1 MTLGIQDI
9 VEVRAQIT
17 PRGAGGRE
25 FGRTLLFT
33 TDPTLDAGAGR
44 VRVFASMDEVAR
56 TFAAD
61 SGPYQAAQV
70 YFSQVPYPRNL
81 VIGRWINTRESARL
95 TGGIP
100 RALEQITGSPT
111 VVRGSGIVASLD
123 TFHGRA
129 TVLTGA
135 GMVSDLVNFYGR
147 ATVLTGAGTVADLVN
162 FHGRAT
168 VLTGAG
174 TVADLVNFHGRATVL
189 TGAGTVADLVN
200 FHGRATVLTGTGT
213 VADLV
218 NFHGRSTVLTGT
230 GTVADLVNFHGR
242 STVLTG
248 TGTVADLVNFYGR
261 ATVLTGTGTVASL
274 TTLQGIT
281 SGTVTFLGQTVT
293 GLDFSSDT
301 DLDGV
306 ASTLQAAL
314 RATSAT
320 SLDEVEVAYDSTAS
334 AFVVTLPLDSSTG
347 VVPTASAA
355 FTGDDADELGLD
367 TATIVNGVDAIVSGT
382 VTFLSQSLTGLDF
395 SAVTDYDDVASVL
408 QTALRATSSTDLDNV
423 EVAYDSTA
431 SAFVVTLPLD
441 SSTGVVPT
449 ASAAFTG
456 TESDE
461 LGLDTAT
468 IVNGVDAIVSG
479 TVTFLSQSLTGLD
492 FSAVTDYDD
501 VASVLQTALRAT
513 SSTDLDNVEVDYD
526 GSLFVVT
533 LPLDSSGVVPTAS
546 AAFTGDDADEL
557 GLDTATIINGVDAI
571 KSGTVTFLSQ
581 TLTGLDFSSVTD
593 YDDVAST
600 LQAALRATSSTDLDN
615 VEVAYDSTASAF
627 VVTLPLDS
635 STGVVPTASAAFT
648 GTESDELGLDTATI
662 VNGVDAIVSGTVTF
676 LSQSLTEL
684 DFSAVTDYDDVAS
697 VLQTALRATSSTD
710 LDNVEVDYDGS
721 LFVVTL
727 PLDSSGVVPTAS
739 AAFTGDDADELGL
752 DTATIVNGVDAI
764 VSGTVTFLSQSLT
777 GLDFSA
783 VTDYDDVA
791 SVLQDALRAASV
803 TALAS
808 VEVAYQGG
816 VFVVIIPLDSQGAAT
831 SVSGAFTGDN
841 ADELGLDTA
850 TIVDGVS
857 SIQSG
862 TVTFLSQTL
871 TGLDFSAV
879 TDYDGVASALQTALR
894 ATSATSLDEV
904 EVAYDSDASVFVV
917 TIPLDSN
924 GAATSVSAAFT
935 GSESDELGLDT
946 ATIVDGVSAIQS
958 GSVTLLDETF
968 SGLDFSSVTDYD
980 DVASVLQTALRGATG
995 TTLDDVEV
1003 AYDSDASA
1011 FVVTIP
1017 LAADGSATA
1026 VTAAFTGATADEVGL
1041 DTVTIEDGIDTIT
1054 VGSVTFHG
1062 ASLTGL
1068 DLSSVAGYD
1077 DVAAVVQNA
1086 LRGSSVA
1093 TLDAVEV
1100 EHDGSQFVLTL
1111 PLGLDGS
1118 ATEVTEAFTGDTA
1131 DELGLDTVDI
1141 TAGVDGIGAGSLTW
1155 HGSSISVD
1163 FTGAVSYDDVAST
1176 LQTALR
1182 AVRAAARADLRS
1194 ATVEFD
1200 PVGFFRVRLG
1210 FDSTSGDPYAINGFM
1225 ADDAQEPASA
1235 LGLDSTSGGGI
1246 VRGQA
1251 SEPIEDAMDA
1261 ISGLDDGWY
1270 FVTVDSSIT
1279 ASADLLSLSRWV
1291 QAKAHMLALDVVDEG
1306 VLTPNESTSLAA
1318 QLSAL
1323 EQQRTF
1329 LVWSRTRDGK
1339 ALSLAG
1345 RLSSVNFDGQNALI
1359 TPKFKSLPGTTPDIV
1374 TTAQKEELDRKWVGY
1389 YTRFGPDAIFAEG
1402 WTQAGDWIDVRYWLD
1417 WITKAIQTEVYNL
1430 LRQHPTRV
1438 PQTAEG
1444 LASIEAAIERVCE
1457 AGRRNGGI
1465 APGRVSEAVAND
1477 IRLASNNPAFEG
1489 FLPTGY
1495 LVVIGSIADQLQIDR
1510 DARRS
1515 PTIRVWLKGSG
1526 AMHHVTIGLVFTG

>member
-25 FGRTLLFT
+25 FGRTLLLT
-33 TDPTLDAGAGR
+33 TDPTLDAGEGR
-44 VRVFASMDEVAR
+44 VRVFASMDEVAQ
-56 TFAAD
+56 TFPAD

-100 RALEQITGSPT
+100 RALEQLTGSPT
-111 VVRGSGIVASLD
+111 VVRGSGTVASLD
-123 TFHGRA
+123 T
-129 TVLTGA
+129 
-135 GMVSDLVNFYGR
+135 FYGR
-147 ATVLTGAGTVADLVN
+147 ATVLTGTGMVADLVN

-168 VLTGAG
+168 VLTG
-174 TVADLVNFHGRATVL
+174 
-189 TGAGTVADLVN
+189 TGMVADLVN

-218 NFHGRSTVLTGT
+218 NFHGRATVLTGT
-230 GTVADLVNFHGR
+230 GTVASLDTFH
-242 STVLTG
+242 
-248 TGTVADLVNFYGR
+248 GR
-261 ATVLTGTGTVASL
+261 ATVVTGTGTVASL

-281 SGTVTFLGQTVT
+281 SGSVTFLSQTVT

-306 ASTLQAAL
+306 ASTLQ
-314 RATSAT
+314 
-320 SLDEVEVAYDSTAS
+320 
-334 AFVVTLPLDSSTG
+334 
-347 VVPTASAA
+347 
-355 FTGDDADELGLD
+355 
-367 TATIVNGVDAIVSGT
+367 
-382 VTFLSQSLTGLDF
+382 
-395 SAVTDYDDVASVL
+395 
-408 QTALRATSSTDLDNV
+408 TALRATSSTDLDNV
-423 EVAYDSTA
+423 EVDYDSAA

-441 SSTGVVPT
+441 SSGVVPT

-468 IVNGVDAIVSG
+468 IVNGVDAIQSG
-479 TVTFLSQSLTGLD
+479 TVTFLSETVTGLD
-492 FSAVTDYDD
+492 FSADNDLDD
-501 VASVLQTALRAT
+501 VASTLQTALRAT

-526 GSLFVVT
+526 
-533 LPLDSSGVVPTAS
+533 S
-546 AAFTGDDADEL
+546 A
-557 GLDTATIINGVDAI
+557 
-571 KSGTVTFLSQ
+571 
-581 TLTGLDFSSVTD
+581 
-593 YDDVAST
+593 
-600 LQAALRATSSTDLDN
+600 
-615 VEVAYDSTASAF
+615 ASAF

-635 STGVVPTASAAFT
+635 SGVVPTASAAFT

-662 VNGVDAIVSGTVTF
+662 VNGVDAIQSGTVTF
-676 LSQSLTEL
+676 LSETVTGL
-684 DFSAVTDYDDVAS
+684 DFSGVTDYDDVAS
-697 VLQTALRATSSTD
+697 VLQTALRATSATS
-710 LDNVEVDYDGS
+710 LDEVEVAYDGS
-721 LFVVTL
+721 VFVVTL

-739 AAFTGDDADELGL
+739 AAFTGTESDELGL

-764 VSGTVTFLSQSLT
+764 QSGTVTFLSETVT
-777 GLDFSA
+777 GLDFSG

-791 SVLQDALRAASV
+791 SV
-803 TALAS
+803 
-808 VEVAYQGG
+808 
-816 VFVVIIPLDSQGAAT
+816 
-831 SVSGAFTGDN
+831 
-841 ADELGLDTA
+841 
-850 TIVDGVS
+850 
-857 SIQSG
+857 
-862 TVTFLSQTL
+862 
-871 TGLDFSAV
+871 
-879 TDYDGVASALQTALR
+879 LQTALR

-904 EVAYDSDASVFVV
+904 EVAYDGSVFVV
-917 TIPLDSN
+917 TLPLDSS
-924 GAATSVSAAFT
+924 GAATSVSATFT
-935 GSESDELGLDT
+935 GNDADELGLDT

-958 GSVTLLDETF
+958 GTVTFLSETVT
-968 SGLDFSSVTDYD
+968 GLDFSAVTDLD
-980 DVASVLQTALRGATG
+980 DVASVLQNALRGATG
-995 TTLDDVEV
+995 TTLDAVEV

-1054 VGSVTFHG
+1054 AGSVTFHG

-1068 DLSSVAGYD
+1068 DFSSVAGYD

-1100 EHDGSQFVLTL
+1100 EHDGSQFVFTL

-1118 ATEVTEAFTGDTA
+1118 ATEVTETFTGDTA

-1163 FTGAVSYDDVAST
+1163 FTGADSYDDVAST

-1182 AVRAAARADLRS
+1182 AVRAATRADLRS

-1210 FDSTSGDPYAINGFM
+1210 FDSTSGDPYPITGFM
-1225 ADDAQEPASA
+1225 VDVAQEPASA

-1246 VRGQA
+1246 VQGQA

-1279 ASADLLSLSRWV
+1279 TGADLLSLSRWV
-1291 QAKAHMLALDVVDEG
+1291 QTKAHMLALDVVDEG
-1306 VLTPNESTSLAA
+1306 VLTLNESTSLAA

-1329 LVWSRTRDGK
+1329 LVWSRTRDSK

-1345 RLSSVNFDGQNALI
+1345 RLSSVNFDGQNTLI
-1359 TPKFKSLPGTTPDIV
+1359 TPKFKSLPGTSPDIV
-1374 TTAQKEELDRKWVGY
+1374 TTAHKGELDRKWVGY

-1402 WTQAGDWIDVRYWLD
+1402 WTQSGDWIDVRYWLD
-1417 WITKAIQTEVYNL
+1417 WITKAMQSEVYNL

-1477 IRLASNNPAFEG
+1477 IRLASNNPAFDG

-1495 LVVIGSIADQLQIDR
+1495 LVVIGSIADQLQIHR

-1526 AMHHVTIGLVFTG
+1526 AMHHITIGLVFTG

>member
-1 MTLGIQDI
+1 MLGA
-9 VEVRAQIT
+9 ESS
-17 PRGAGGRE
+17 
-25 FGRTLLFT
+25 GRTLLLT
-33 TDPTLDAGAGR
+33 TDPTMDVGAGR
-44 VRVFASMDEVAR
+44 VGVFASMDEVAR
-56 TFAAD
+56 TFTPD
-61 SGPYQAAQV
+61 SGPYHAAQV

-95 TGGIP
+95 TGGSP

-111 VVRGSGIVASLD
+111 VVRGRGTVASLD

-135 GMVSDLVNFYGR
+135 GMVADLVNFYGR
-147 ATVLTGAGTVADLVN
+147 ATVLTGTGMVADLVN

-174 TVADLVNFHGRATVL
+174 TVADLVNFHGRATVVTG
-189 TGAGTVADLVN
+189 TGAVADLVN
-200 FHGRATVLTGTGT
+200 FH
-213 VADLV
+213 
-218 NFHGRSTVLTGT
+218 
-230 GTVADLVNFHGR
+230 
-242 STVLTG
+242 
-248 TGTVADLVNFYGR
+248 GR

-306 ASTLQAAL
+306 ASTLQTAL
-314 RATSAT
+314 RATSST
-320 SLDEVEVAYDSTAS
+320 DLDNVEVVYDSDAS
-334 AFVVTLPLDSSTG
+334 AFVVTLPLDSSGAATS
-347 VVPTASAA
+347 VSAA

-382 VTFLSQSLTGLDF
+382 VTFLSQTVTSLDF
-395 SAVTDYDDVASVL
+395 SSVTDYDGVASVL
-408 QTALRATSSTDLDNV
+408 QTALRGTSATSLDEV
-423 EVAYDSTA
+423 EVAYDESV
-431 SAFVVTLPLD
+431 FVVTIPLD
-441 SSTGVVPT
+441 S
-449 ASAAFTG
+449 
-456 TESDE
+456 
-461 LGLDTAT
+461 
-468 IVNGVDAIVSG
+468 NGA
-479 TVTFLSQSLTGLD
+479 
-492 FSAVTDYDD
+492 
-501 VASVLQTALRAT
+501 AT
-513 SSTDLDNVEVDYD
+513 SV
-526 GSLFVVT
+526 
-533 LPLDSSGVVPTAS
+533 
-546 AAFTGDDADEL
+546 
-557 GLDTATIINGVDAI
+557 
-571 KSGTVTFLSQ
+571 
-581 TLTGLDFSSVTD
+581 
-593 YDDVAST
+593 
-600 LQAALRATSSTDLDN
+600 
-615 VEVAYDSTASAF
+615 
-627 VVTLPLDS
+627 
-635 STGVVPTASAAFT
+635 
-648 GTESDELGLDTATI
+648 
-662 VNGVDAIVSGTVTF
+662 
-676 LSQSLTEL
+676 
-684 DFSAVTDYDDVAS
+684 
-697 VLQTALRATSSTD
+697 
-710 LDNVEVDYDGS
+710 
-721 LFVVTL
+721 
-727 PLDSSGVVPTAS
+727 S

-764 VSGTVTFLSQSLT
+764 VSGSVTFLSQTVT
-777 GLDFSA
+777 GLDFSSVTDLDGVA
-783 VTDYDDVA
+783 STLQTALRATSATSLDEVEVVYDSDASGFVVTIPLDSNGAATSVSAAFTGSESDELGLDTATIVDGVSAIQSGSVTFLSQTVTGLDFSSVTDYDDVA

-831 SVSGAFTGDN
+831 SVSGALTGTES
-841 ADELGLDTA
+841 DELGLDTA

-857 SIQSG
+857 AIQSG

-879 TDYDGVASALQTALR
+879 TDYD
-894 ATSATSLDEV
+894 
-904 EVAYDSDASVFVV
+904 
-917 TIPLDSN
+917 
-924 GAATSVSAAFT
+924 
-935 GSESDELGLDT
+935 
-946 ATIVDGVSAIQS
+946 
-958 GSVTLLDETF
+958 
-968 SGLDFSSVTDYD
+968 

-995 TTLDDVEV
+995 TTLDAVEV

-1054 VGSVTFHG
+1054 AGSVTFHG

-1118 ATEVTEAFTGDTA
+1118 ATEVSGPFTGEHA
-1131 DELGLDTVDI
+1131 DELGLGTVEI

-1155 HGSSISVD
+1155 QGYSISVD
-1163 FTGAVSYDDVAST
+1163 FTGADSYDDVAST

-1182 AVRAAARADLRS
+1182 AVTASGRADLRS
-1194 ATVEFD
+1194 ASVEYD
-1200 PVGFFRVRLG
+1200 PADFFRASLG
-1210 FDSTSGDPYAINGFM
+1210 FRTNGDPYPINGFKV
-1225 ADDAQEPASA
+1225 DVAQGAASA
-1235 LGLDSTSGGGI
+1235 LGLDNASGGSIDPGH
-1246 VRGQA
+1246 A
-1251 SEPIEDAMDA
+1251 SETIGEAMDV

-1279 ASADLLSLSRWV
+1279 TGADLLSLSRWV
-1291 QAKAHMLALDVVDEG
+1291 QAKTHMLALDVVDEG

-1329 LVWSRTRDGK
+1329 LVWSRTRDSK

-1345 RLSSVNFDGQNALI
+1345 RLSSVNFDGEDTLI
-1359 TPKFKSLPGTTPDIV
+1359 TPKFKSLPRTVSDIV
-1374 TTAQKEELDRKWVGY
+1374 TTAQKKELDRKWVGY

-1402 WTQAGDWIDVRYWLD
+1402 WTQSGDWIDVRYWLD
-1417 WITKAIQTEVYNL
+1417 WITKAMQSEVYTL

-1444 LASIEAAIERVCE
+1444 LAGIEAAIERVCE

-1465 APGRVSEAVAND
+1465 APGRVSETVANN
-1477 IRLASNNPAFEG
+1477 IRLATNNPAFNG

-1495 LVVIGSIADQLQIDR
+1495 LVAIGSIADQLQIHR
-1510 DARRS
+1510 DARVS

>member
-25 FGRTLLFT
+25 FGRTLLLT

-95 TGGIP
+95 TGGSP

-111 VVRGSGIVASLD
+111 VVRGSGTVASLD

-129 TVLTGA
+129 TVLTG
-135 GMVSDLVNFYGR
+135 
-147 ATVLTGAGTVADLVN
+147 T
-162 FHGRAT
+162 
-168 VLTGAG
+168 
-174 TVADLVNFHGRATVL
+174 
-189 TGAGTVADLVN
+189 GTVADLVN

-218 NFHGRSTVLTGT
+218 NFHGRATVLTGT

-242 STVLTG
+242 ATVVTG
-248 TGTVADLVNFYGR
+248 TGTVADLVNFHGR

-306 ASTLQAAL
+306 ASTLQ
-314 RATSAT
+314 
-320 SLDEVEVAYDSTAS
+320 
-334 AFVVTLPLDSSTG
+334 
-347 VVPTASAA
+347 
-355 FTGDDADELGLD
+355 
-367 TATIVNGVDAIVSGT
+367 
-382 VTFLSQSLTGLDF
+382 
-395 SAVTDYDDVASVL
+395 
-408 QTALRATSSTDLDNV
+408 
-423 EVAYDSTA
+423 
-431 SAFVVTLPLD
+431 
-441 SSTGVVPT
+441 
-449 ASAAFTG
+449 
-456 TESDE
+456 
-461 LGLDTAT
+461 
-468 IVNGVDAIVSG
+468 
-479 TVTFLSQSLTGLD
+479 
-492 FSAVTDYDD
+492 
-501 VASVLQTALRAT
+501 TALRAT

-526 GSLFVVT
+526 
-533 LPLDSSGVVPTAS
+533 
-546 AAFTGDDADEL
+546 
-557 GLDTATIINGVDAI
+557 
-571 KSGTVTFLSQ
+571 
-581 TLTGLDFSSVTD
+581 
-593 YDDVAST
+593 
-600 LQAALRATSSTDLDN
+600 
-615 VEVAYDSTASAF
+615 STASA
-627 VVTLPLDS
+627 
-635 STGVVPTASAAFT
+635 
-648 GTESDELGLDTATI
+648 
-662 VNGVDAIVSGTVTF
+662 
-676 LSQSLTEL
+676 
-684 DFSAVTDYDDVAS
+684 
-697 VLQTALRATSSTD
+697 
-710 LDNVEVDYDGS
+710 
-721 LFVVTL
+721 FVVTL

-764 VSGTVTFLSQSLT
+764 VSGTVTFLSQTVTSLDFSSVTDYDGVASVLQTALRATSATSLDEVEVVYDGSAFVVTLPLDSDGAATSVSAAFTGDDADDLGLDTATIINGVDAIVSGTVTFLSQTLT
-777 GLDFSA
+777 GLDFSDVTDLDDVA
-783 VTDYDDVA
+783 STLQTALRATSSTDLDNVEVDYDSTASAFVVTLPLDSSGVVPTASAAFTGDDADELGLDTATIVNGVDAIVSGTVTFLSQTVTSLDFSSVTDYDGVA

-816 VFVVIIPLDSQGAAT
+816 VFVVIIPLDSQG
-831 SVSGAFTGDN
+831 
-841 ADELGLDTA
+841 E
-850 TIVDGVS
+850 
-857 SIQSG
+857 
-862 TVTFLSQTL
+862 
-871 TGLDFSAV
+871 
-879 TDYDGVASALQTALR
+879 
-894 ATSATSLDEV
+894 
-904 EVAYDSDASVFVV
+904 
-917 TIPLDSN
+917 
-924 GAATSVSAAFT
+924 ATSVSAAFT
-935 GSESDELGLDT
+935 GTESDELGLDT

-968 SGLDFSSVTDYD
+968 SSLDFSAVMDYD

-995 TTLDDVEV
+995 TTLDAVEV
-1003 AYDSDASA
+1003 AYDSAASA

-1054 VGSVTFHG
+1054 AGSVTFHG

-1068 DLSSVAGYD
+1068 DFSSVAGYD

-1100 EHDGSQFVLTL
+1100 EHDGSQFVFTL

-1118 ATEVTEAFTGDTA
+1118 ATEVSGPFTGEHA

-1155 HGSSISVD
+1155 HGSSIPVD
-1163 FTGAVSYDDVAST
+1163 FTGADSYDDVAST

-1225 ADDAQEPASA
+1225 ADDAQETASA

-1246 VRGQA
+1246 VQGQA

-1279 ASADLLSLSRWV
+1279 TGADLLSLSRWV
-1291 QAKAHMLALDVVDEG
+1291 QTKAHMLALDVVDEG

-1329 LVWSRTRDGK
+1329 LVWSRIRDSK

-1345 RLSSVNFDGQNALI
+1345 RLSSVNFEGQNTLI
-1359 TPKFKSLPGTTPDIV
+1359 TPKFKSLPGTSPDIV
-1374 TTAQKEELDRKWVGY
+1374 TTAHKEELDRKWVGY
-1389 YTRFGPDAIFAEG
+1389 YTRFGPEAIFAEG
-1402 WTQAGDWIDVRYWLD
+1402 WTQSGDWIDVRYWLD
-1417 WITKAIQTEVYNL
+1417 WITKAMQSEVYTL

-1438 PQTAEG
+1438 PQTSEG

-1477 IRLASNNPAFEG
+1477 IRLATNNPTFEG
-1489 FLPTGY
+1489 FLATGY
-1495 LVVIGSIADQLQIDR
+1495 LVAIGSIADQLQIDR

-1526 AMHHVTIGLVFTG
+1526 AMHHITIGLVFTG

>member
-25 FGRTLLFT
+25 FGRTLLLT

-44 VRVFASMDEVAR
+44 VGVFASMDEVAR
-56 TFAAD
+56 VFTAD
-61 SGPYQAAQV
+61 SVPYQAAQV

-95 TGGIP
+95 TGGSP

-111 VVRGSGIVASLD
+111 VVRGSGTVASLD

-129 TVLTGA
+129 TVLTG
-135 GMVSDLVNFYGR
+135 
-147 ATVLTGAGTVADLVN
+147 TGAVADLVN

-168 VLTGAG
+168 S
-174 TVADLVNFHGRATVL
+174 
-189 TGAGTVADLVN
+189 
-200 FHGRATVLTGTGT
+200 LTGTGT

-218 NFHGRSTVLTGT
+218 NFHGRATVVTGTGTVADLVNFHGRATSLTGT

-242 STVLTG
+242 
-248 TGTVADLVNFYGR
+248 
-261 ATVLTGTGTVASL
+261 ATSLTGTGTVASL

-306 ASTLQAAL
+306 ASTLQTAL
-314 RATSAT
+314 RATSST
-320 SLDEVEVAYDSTAS
+320 DLDNVEVDYDSAAS
-334 AFVVTLPLDSSTG
+334 AFVVTLPLDSTTG
-347 VVPTASAA
+347 VVPTASAT

-367 TATIVNGVDAIVSGT
+367 TATIVNGVDAIVSGS

-395 SAVTDYDDVASVL
+395 SAVTDYDGVASVL
-408 QTALRATSSTDLDNV
+408 QTALRATSSTDLDNA
-423 EVAYDSTA
+423 EVT
-431 SAFVVTLPLD
+431 
-441 SSTGVVPT
+441 
-449 ASAAFTG
+449 
-456 TESDE
+456 
-461 LGLDTAT
+461 
-468 IVNGVDAIVSG
+468 
-479 TVTFLSQSLTGLD
+479 
-492 FSAVTDYDD
+492 
-501 VASVLQTALRAT
+501 
-513 SSTDLDNVEVDYD
+513 
-526 GSLFVVT
+526 
-533 LPLDSSGVVPTAS
+533 
-546 AAFTGDDADEL
+546 
-557 GLDTATIINGVDAI
+557 
-571 KSGTVTFLSQ
+571 
-581 TLTGLDFSSVTD
+581 
-593 YDDVAST
+593 
-600 LQAALRATSSTDLDN
+600 
-615 VEVAYDSTASAF
+615 
-627 VVTLPLDS
+627 
-635 STGVVPTASAAFT
+635 
-648 GTESDELGLDTATI
+648 
-662 VNGVDAIVSGTVTF
+662 
-676 LSQSLTEL
+676 
-684 DFSAVTDYDDVAS
+684 
-697 VLQTALRATSSTD
+697 
-710 LDNVEVDYDGS
+710 
-721 LFVVTL
+721 
-727 PLDSSGVVPTAS
+727 
-739 AAFTGDDADELGL
+739 
-752 DTATIVNGVDAI
+752 
-764 VSGTVTFLSQSLT
+764 
-777 GLDFSA
+777 
-783 VTDYDDVA
+783 
-791 SVLQDALRAASV
+791 
-803 TALAS
+803 
-808 VEVAYQGG
+808 
-816 VFVVIIPLDSQGAAT
+816 
-831 SVSGAFTGDN
+831 
-841 ADELGLDTA
+841 
-850 TIVDGVS
+850 
-857 SIQSG
+857 
-862 TVTFLSQTL
+862 
-871 TGLDFSAV
+871 
-879 TDYDGVASALQTALR
+879 
-894 ATSATSLDEV
+894 
-904 EVAYDSDASVFVV
+904 YDSDASVFVV

-958 GSVTLLDETF
+958 GSVTFLSQSLTGLDFSDVTDYDGVASVLQTALRATSSTDLDNVEVDYDSDASAFVVTLPLDSSTGVVPTASAAFTGDDADELGLDTATIVNGVDAIQSGSVTLLDETF
-968 SGLDFSSVTDYD
+968 SSLDFSAVTDYDDVASVLQTALRGATSTTLDAVEVAYQGGVFVVIIPLDSQGAATSVSGAFTGDTADELGLDTATIVDGVDTIKSGTVTFLSQTLTGLDFSSVTDYD
-980 DVASVLQTALRGATG
+980 DVASVLQTALRGTSATS
-995 TTLDDVEV
+995 LDAVEV

-1017 LAADGSATA
+1017 LAADGSATV

-1041 DTVTIEDGIDTIT
+1041 DTVTIEGGIDTIT
-1054 VGSVTFHG
+1054 AGSVTFHG

-1118 ATEVTEAFTGDTA
+1118 ATEVSGPFTGEHA

-1163 FTGAVSYDDVAST
+1163 FTGADSYDDVAST

-1210 FDSTSGDPYAINGFM
+1210 FDSTIGDPYAINGFM
-1225 ADDAQEPASA
+1225 ADDTQQPASA
-1235 LGLDSTSGGGI
+1235 LGLDSISGGDI
-1246 VRGQA
+1246 VQGQA

-1279 ASADLLSLSRWV
+1279 TGADLLSLSRWV

-1329 LVWSRTRDGK
+1329 LVWSRTRDSK

-1359 TPKFKSLPGTTPDIV
+1359 TPKFKSLPGTTSDIV

-1457 AGRRNGGI
+1457 AGRRNGGV

-1477 IRLASNNPAFEG
+1477 IRLAINNPDFDG
-1489 FLPTGY
+1489 FLTRGY
-1495 LVVIGSIADQLQIDR
+1495 LVVVGSIADQLEQDR
-1510 DARRS
+1510 NARKA
-1515 PTIRVWLKGSG
+1515 PPARVWITGSG
-1526 AMHHVTIGLVFTG
+1526 AMHSATIILTFAG

>member
-17 PRGAGGRE
+17 ARGAGGRE
-25 FGRTLLFT
+25 FGRTLLLT
-33 TDPTLDAGAGR
+33 TDPTMDVGAGR
-44 VRVFASMDEVAR
+44 VGVFASMDEVAR
-56 TFAAD
+56 TFTPG

-95 TGGIP
+95 IGGSP
-100 RALEQITGSPT
+100 ASLETFHGRPT
-111 VVRGSGIVASLD
+111 VVRGSGTVASLD
-123 TFHGRA
+123 AFHGRA
-129 TVLTGA
+129 TVLTGT
-135 GMVSDLVNFYGR
+135 GMVADLVNFLGR
-147 ATVLTGAGTVADLVN
+147 ATVLTGTGTVADLVN
-162 FHGRAT
+162 F
-168 VLTGAG
+168 L
-174 TVADLVNFHGRATVL
+174 
-189 TGAGTVADLVN
+189 
-200 FHGRATVLTGTGT
+200 GRATVLTGTGT

-218 NFHGRSTVLTGT
+218 NFHGRATVVTGT

-242 STVLTG
+242 ATVVTG
-248 TGTVADLVNFYGR
+248 TGTVADLVNFHGR
-261 ATVLTGTGTVASL
+261 ATVVTGTGTVASL

-293 GLDFSSDT
+293 GLDFSAVT

-306 ASTLQAAL
+306 ASTLQTALRATSSTDLDNVEVDYDSTASAFVVTLPLDSSGVVPTASAAFTGDDADELGLDTATIVNGVDAIVSGTVTFLGQTVTGLDFSSVTDYDGVASVLQTAL

-320 SLDEVEVAYDSTAS
+320 DLDNVEVDYDSTAS

-382 VTFLSQSLTGLDF
+382 VTFLSQTVTGLDF
-395 SAVTDYDDVASVL
+395 SAVTDLDDVASVL
-408 QTALRATSSTDLDNV
+408 QTALRATSATSLDEV
-423 EVAYDSTA
+423 EVVYDG

-441 SSTGVVPT
+441 SSG
-449 ASAAFTG
+449 A
-456 TESDE
+456 
-461 LGLDTAT
+461 
-468 IVNGVDAIVSG
+468 
-479 TVTFLSQSLTGLD
+479 
-492 FSAVTDYDD
+492 
-501 VASVLQTALRAT
+501 AT
-513 SSTDLDNVEVDYD
+513 SV
-526 GSLFVVT
+526 
-533 LPLDSSGVVPTAS
+533 
-546 AAFTGDDADEL
+546 
-557 GLDTATIINGVDAI
+557 
-571 KSGTVTFLSQ
+571 
-581 TLTGLDFSSVTD
+581 
-593 YDDVAST
+593 
-600 LQAALRATSSTDLDN
+600 
-615 VEVAYDSTASAF
+615 
-627 VVTLPLDS
+627 
-635 STGVVPTASAAFT
+635 
-648 GTESDELGLDTATI
+648 
-662 VNGVDAIVSGTVTF
+662 
-676 LSQSLTEL
+676 
-684 DFSAVTDYDDVAS
+684 
-697 VLQTALRATSSTD
+697 
-710 LDNVEVDYDGS
+710 
-721 LFVVTL
+721 
-727 PLDSSGVVPTAS
+727 S

-764 VSGTVTFLSQSLT
+764 VSGTVTFLSQ
-777 GLDFSA
+777 
-783 VTDYDDVA
+783 
-791 SVLQDALRAASV
+791 
-803 TALAS
+803 
-808 VEVAYQGG
+808 
-816 VFVVIIPLDSQGAAT
+816 
-831 SVSGAFTGDN
+831 
-841 ADELGLDTA
+841 
-850 TIVDGVS
+850 
-857 SIQSG
+857 
-862 TVTFLSQTL
+862 TL

-879 TDYDGVASALQTALR
+879 TDYDEVASVLQTALR
-894 ATSATSLDEV
+894 AISSTDLDNV
-904 EVAYDSDASVFVV
+904 EVVYDSAASVFVV
-917 TIPLDSN
+917 TIPLASN

-958 GSVTLLDETF
+958 GSVTLLGETF
-968 SGLDFSSVTDYD
+968 SGLDFSAVTDYDDVASVLQDALRAASVAALASVEVAYQGGVFVVIIPLDSQGAATSVSAAFTGDDADELGLDTATIVNGVDAIKSGTITFLSQTLSGLDFSGVTDYD

-995 TTLDDVEV
+995 TTLDAVEV
-1003 AYDSDASA
+1003 AYDSDASV

-1017 LAADGSATA
+1017 LDSNGAATS

-1054 VGSVTFHG
+1054 AGSVTFHG

-1068 DLSSVAGYD
+1068 DFSSVAGYD
-1077 DVAAVVQNA
+1077 DVAAVLQNA

-1118 ATEVTEAFTGDTA
+1118 ATEVSGPFTGEHA
-1131 DELGLDTVDI
+1131 DELGLGTVEI
-1141 TAGVDGIGAGSLTW
+1141 TTGVDGIGAGSLTW
-1155 HGSSISVD
+1155 HGSSIPVD
-1163 FTGAVSYDDVAST
+1163 FTGADSYDDVAST

-1246 VRGQA
+1246 VQGQA

-1270 FVTVDSSIT
+1270 FVTVDSGIRLG
-1279 ASADLLSLSRWV
+1279 ADLLALSRWV
-1291 QAKAHMLALDVVDEG
+1291 QAKVHMLALDVVDEG

-1318 QLSAL
+1318 QLSSLA
-1323 EQQRTF
+1323 QQRTF
-1329 LVWSRTRDGK
+1329 LVWSRTRDSK

-1345 RLSSVNFDGQNALI
+1345 RLSSVNFDGQNTLI
-1359 TPKFKSLPGTTPDIV
+1359 TPKFKSLPATTPDIV
-1374 TTAQKEELDRKWVGY
+1374 TTAHKEELDRKWVGY

-1417 WITKAIQTEVYNL
+1417 WIISAIQDEVYNL

-1457 AGRRNGGI
+1457 AGRRNGGL
-1465 APGRVSEAVAND
+1465 APGRVSEAVAHN
-1477 IRLASNNPAFEG
+1477 IRLAINNPDFDG
-1489 FLPTGY
+1489 FLTRGY
-1495 LVVIGSIADQLQIDR
+1495 LVVVGSIADQLEQDR
-1510 DARRS
+1510 NARKA
-1515 PTIRVWLKGSG
+1515 PPARVWITGSG
-1526 AMHHVTIGLVFTG
+1526 AMHSATIILTFAG

>member
-25 FGRTLLFT
+25 FGRTLLLT

-56 TFAAD
+56 TFTPG
-61 SGPYQAAQV
+61 SGSYQAAQV

-95 TGGIP
+95 TGGSP

-111 VVRGSGIVASLD
+111 VLIGSGTVASLD

-129 TVLTGA
+129 TVLTGT
-135 GMVSDLVNFYGR
+135 GMVADLVNFYGR
-147 ATVLTGAGTVADLVN
+147 ATVLTGAGMVADLVN

-168 VLTGAG
+168 V
-174 TVADLVNFHGRATVL
+174 V
-189 TGAGTVADLVN
+189 
-200 FHGRATVLTGTGT
+200 TGTGT

-218 NFHGRSTVLTGT
+218 NFH
-230 GTVADLVNFHGR
+230 
-242 STVLTG
+242 
-248 TGTVADLVNFYGR
+248 GR

-306 ASTLQAAL
+306 ASTLQ
-314 RATSAT
+314 
-320 SLDEVEVAYDSTAS
+320 
-334 AFVVTLPLDSSTG
+334 
-347 VVPTASAA
+347 
-355 FTGDDADELGLD
+355 
-367 TATIVNGVDAIVSGT
+367 
-382 VTFLSQSLTGLDF
+382 
-395 SAVTDYDDVASVL
+395 
-408 QTALRATSSTDLDNV
+408 
-423 EVAYDSTA
+423 
-431 SAFVVTLPLD
+431 
-441 SSTGVVPT
+441 
-449 ASAAFTG
+449 
-456 TESDE
+456 
-461 LGLDTAT
+461 
-468 IVNGVDAIVSG
+468 
-479 TVTFLSQSLTGLD
+479 
-492 FSAVTDYDD
+492 
-501 VASVLQTALRAT
+501 TALRAT

-526 GSLFVVT
+526 SAASAFVVT

-546 AAFTGDDADEL
+546 AAFTGDDADEM
-557 GLDTATIINGVDAI
+557 
-571 KSGTVTFLSQ
+571 
-581 TLTGLDFSSVTD
+581 
-593 YDDVAST
+593 
-600 LQAALRATSSTDLDN
+600 
-615 VEVAYDSTASAF
+615 
-627 VVTLPLDS
+627 
-635 STGVVPTASAAFT
+635 
-648 GTESDELGLDTATI
+648 GLDTATI
-662 VNGVDAIVSGTVTF
+662 VNGVDAIV
-676 LSQSLTEL
+676 
-684 DFSAVTDYDDVAS
+684 
-697 VLQTALRATSSTD
+697 
-710 LDNVEVDYDGS
+710 
-721 LFVVTL
+721 
-727 PLDSSGVVPTAS
+727 
-739 AAFTGDDADELGL
+739 
-752 DTATIVNGVDAI
+752 
-764 VSGTVTFLSQSLT
+764 
-777 GLDFSA
+777 
-783 VTDYDDVA
+783 
-791 SVLQDALRAASV
+791 
-803 TALAS
+803 
-808 VEVAYQGG
+808 
-816 VFVVIIPLDSQGAAT
+816 
-831 SVSGAFTGDN
+831 
-841 ADELGLDTA
+841 
-850 TIVDGVS
+850 
-857 SIQSG
+857 SG

-879 TDYDGVASALQTALR
+879 TDYDGVAAVLQTALR
-894 ATSATSLDEV
+894 GTDSESLDEV

-958 GSVTLLDETF
+958 GTVTFLSQTLT
-968 SGLDFSSVTDYD
+968 GLDFSAVTDYD

-995 TTLDDVEV
+995 TTLDAVEV

-1054 VGSVTFHG
+1054 AGSVTFHG

-1068 DLSSVAGYD
+1068 DFSSVAGYD

-1118 ATEVTEAFTGDTA
+1118 ATEVSGPFIGEHA

-1163 FTGAVSYDDVAST
+1163 FTGADSYDDVAST

-1246 VRGQA
+1246 VEGQA

-1279 ASADLLSLSRWV
+1279 TGADLLSLARWV
-1291 QAKAHMLALDVVDEG
+1291 QTKAHMLALDVVDEG

-1329 LVWSRTRDGK
+1329 LVWSRTRDNK

-1359 TPKFKSLPGTTPDIV
+1359 TPKFKSLPGTTRDIV

-1417 WITKAIQTEVYNL
+1417 WITKATQTEVYNL

-1465 APGRVSEAVAND
+1465 APGRVSEAVANN
-1477 IRLASNNPAFEG
+1477 IRLATNNPAFDG
-1489 FLPTGY
+1489 FLATGY
-1495 LVVIGSIADQLQIDR
+1495 LVSVGTIADQLQADR

-1515 PTIRVWLKGSG
+1515 PTVRVWLKGSG

>member
-25 FGRTLLFT
+25 FGRTLLLT

-44 VRVFASMDEVAR
+44 VGVFASMDEVAR
-56 TFAAD
+56 TFTPG
-61 SGPYQAAQV
+61 SGSYQAAQV

-95 TGGIP
+95 TGGSP
-100 RALEQITGSPT
+100 RALEQITGSST
-111 VVRGSGIVASLD
+111 VVRGSGTVASLD
-123 TFHGRA
+123 T
-129 TVLTGA
+129 
-135 GMVSDLVNFYGR
+135 
-147 ATVLTGAGTVADLVN
+147 
-162 FHGRAT
+162 
-168 VLTGAG
+168 
-174 TVADLVNFHGRATVL
+174 
-189 TGAGTVADLVN
+189 

-218 NFHGRSTVLTGT
+218 NFHGR
-230 GTVADLVNFHGR
+230 
-242 STVLTG
+242 
-248 TGTVADLVNFYGR
+248 
-261 ATVLTGTGTVASL
+261 ATVVTGTGTVASL

-281 SGTVTFLGQTVT
+281 SGTVTFLSQTVT

-306 ASTLQAAL
+306 AST
-314 RATSAT
+314 
-320 SLDEVEVAYDSTAS
+320 
-334 AFVVTLPLDSSTG
+334 
-347 VVPTASAA
+347 
-355 FTGDDADELGLD
+355 
-367 TATIVNGVDAIVSGT
+367 
-382 VTFLSQSLTGLDF
+382 
-395 SAVTDYDDVASVL
+395 L

-449 ASAAFTG
+449 ASSAFTG
-456 TESDE
+456 DDSDE

-479 TVTFLSQSLTGLD
+479 TVTFLSQTLTGLD
-492 FSAVTDYDD
+492 FSDVTDYDG
-501 VASVLQTALRAT
+501 VASVLQTGLRGTSAT
-513 SSTDLDNVEVDYD
+513 SLDEVEIAYD
-526 GSLFVVT
+526 GSVFVVT
-533 LPLDSSGVVPTAS
+533 LPLDSSGA
-546 AAFTGDDADEL
+546 
-557 GLDTATIINGVDAI
+557 
-571 KSGTVTFLSQ
+571 
-581 TLTGLDFSSVTD
+581 
-593 YDDVAST
+593 
-600 LQAALRATSSTDLDN
+600 ATS
-615 VEVAYDSTASAF
+615 V
-627 VVTLPLDS
+627 
-635 STGVVPTASAAFT
+635 
-648 GTESDELGLDTATI
+648 
-662 VNGVDAIVSGTVTF
+662 
-676 LSQSLTEL
+676 
-684 DFSAVTDYDDVAS
+684 
-697 VLQTALRATSSTD
+697 
-710 LDNVEVDYDGS
+710 
-721 LFVVTL
+721 
-727 PLDSSGVVPTAS
+727 S

-764 VSGTVTFLSQSLT
+764 T
-777 GLDFSA
+777 
-783 VTDYDDVA
+783 
-791 SVLQDALRAASV
+791 
-803 TALAS
+803 
-808 VEVAYQGG
+808 
-816 VFVVIIPLDSQGAAT
+816 
-831 SVSGAFTGDN
+831 N
-841 ADELGLDTA
+841 
-850 TIVDGVS
+850 
-857 SIQSG
+857 G
-862 TVTFLSQTL
+862 TVTFLSQT
-871 TGLDFSAV
+871 V
-879 TDYDGVASALQTALR
+879 T
-894 ATSATSLDEV
+894 
-904 EVAYDSDASVFVV
+904 
-917 TIPLDSN
+917 
-924 GAATSVSAAFT
+924 
-935 GSESDELGLDT
+935 
-946 ATIVDGVSAIQS
+946 
-958 GSVTLLDETF
+958 
-968 SGLDFSSVTDYD
+968 GLDFSSVEDHD
-980 DVASVLQTALRGATG
+980 GVASVLQAALRATNASG
-995 TTLDDVEV
+995 LTNVEV
-1003 AYDSDASA
+1003 VYDGSV
-1011 FVVTIP
+1011 FVVT
-1017 LAADGSATA
+1017 
-1026 VTAAFTGATADEVGL
+1026 
-1041 DTVTIEDGIDTIT
+1041 
-1054 VGSVTFHG
+1054 
-1062 ASLTGL
+1062 
-1068 DLSSVAGYD
+1068 
-1077 DVAAVVQNA
+1077 
-1086 LRGSSVA
+1086 
-1093 TLDAVEV
+1093 
-1100 EHDGSQFVLTL
+1100 L
-1111 PLGLDGS
+1111 PLDSSGA

-1163 FTGAVSYDDVAST
+1163 FTGADSYDDVAST

-1246 VRGQA
+1246 VQGQA

-1279 ASADLLSLSRWV
+1279 TGADLLSLSRWV
-1291 QAKAHMLALDVVDEG
+1291 QAKTHMLALDVVDEG

-1329 LVWSRTRDGK
+1329 LVWSRTRDNK

-1345 RLSSVNFDGQNALI
+1345 RLSSVNFDGEDTLI
-1359 TPKFKSLPGTTPDIV
+1359 TPKFKSLPRTASDIV
-1374 TTAQKEELDRKWVGY
+1374 TTAQKKELDRKWVGY

-1417 WITKAIQTEVYNL
+1417 WITKAMQSEVYNL

-1477 IRLASNNPAFEG
+1477 IRLASNNPAFDG

-1495 LVVIGSIADQLQIDR
+1495 LVAIGSIADQLQIDR

>member
-25 FGRTLLFT
+25 FGRTLLLT
-33 TDPTLDAGAGR
+33 TDPTLDAGADR

-56 TFAAD
+56 TFAPG
-61 SGPYQAAQV
+61 SGSYQAAQV

-95 TGGIP
+95 TGGSP

-111 VVRGSGIVASLD
+111 VVRSSGTVASLD

-129 TVLTGA
+129 TVVTGTGTVA
-135 GMVSDLVNFYGR
+135 DLVNFYGR

-162 FHGRAT
+162 FYGRAT
-168 VLTGAG
+168 VITG
-174 TVADLVNFHGRATVL
+174 T
-189 TGAGTVADLVN
+189 GTVADLVN

-218 NFHGRSTVLTGT
+218 NFYGRATVITGT
-230 GTVADLVNFHGR
+230 GTVADLVNFH
-242 STVLTG
+242 
-248 TGTVADLVNFYGR
+248 GR

-281 SGTVTFLGQTVT
+281 SGTVTFLSQTVT

-306 ASTLQAAL
+306 AST
-314 RATSAT
+314 
-320 SLDEVEVAYDSTAS
+320 
-334 AFVVTLPLDSSTG
+334 
-347 VVPTASAA
+347 
-355 FTGDDADELGLD
+355 
-367 TATIVNGVDAIVSGT
+367 
-382 VTFLSQSLTGLDF
+382 
-395 SAVTDYDDVASVL
+395 L

-431 SAFVVTLPLD
+431 SA
-441 SSTGVVPT
+441 
-449 ASAAFTG
+449 
-456 TESDE
+456 
-461 LGLDTAT
+461 
-468 IVNGVDAIVSG
+468 
-479 TVTFLSQSLTGLD
+479 
-492 FSAVTDYDD
+492 
-501 VASVLQTALRAT
+501 
-513 SSTDLDNVEVDYD
+513 
-526 GSLFVVT
+526 
-533 LPLDSSGVVPTAS
+533 
-546 AAFTGDDADEL
+546 
-557 GLDTATIINGVDAI
+557 
-571 KSGTVTFLSQ
+571 
-581 TLTGLDFSSVTD
+581 
-593 YDDVAST
+593 
-600 LQAALRATSSTDLDN
+600 
-615 VEVAYDSTASAF
+615 
-627 VVTLPLDS
+627 
-635 STGVVPTASAAFT
+635 
-648 GTESDELGLDTATI
+648 
-662 VNGVDAIVSGTVTF
+662 
-676 LSQSLTEL
+676 
-684 DFSAVTDYDDVAS
+684 
-697 VLQTALRATSSTD
+697 
-710 LDNVEVDYDGS
+710 
-721 LFVVTL
+721 FVVTL

-764 VSGTVTFLSQSLT
+764 VSGTVTFLSQTVTSLDFSSVTNYDEVASVLQTALRATSSTDLDNAEVAYDSTASAFVVTLPLDSSSGVVPTASAAFTGTESDELGLDTATIVNGVDAIVSGSVTFLSQTLT

-783 VTDYDDVA
+783 VTDLDDVA
-791 SVLQDALRAASV
+791 STLQTALRGATGTTLDA
-803 TALAS
+803 
-808 VEVAYQGG
+808 VEVAYDGSA
-816 VFVVIIPLDSQGAAT
+816 FVVTLPLDSSGAAT
-831 SVSGAFTGDN
+831 SVSAAFTGDD
-841 ADELGLDTA
+841 ADELGLNTA
-850 TIVDGVS
+850 TIVNGVDA
-857 SIQSG
+857 IKSG

-879 TDYDGVASALQTALR
+879 TDYDGVASVLQTALR
-894 ATSATSLDEV
+894 ATSSTDLDNVEVVYDSDASAFVVTLPLDSSTGVVPTASAAFTGDDADELGLDTATIINGVDAIVSGTVTFLSQTLTGLDFSDVTDYDGVASVLQTALRGTDSESLDEV

-958 GSVTLLDETF
+958 GTVTFLSQTLT
-968 SGLDFSSVTDYD
+968 GLDFSGVTDYG
-980 DVASVLQTALRGATG
+980 DVAAVLQTALRGATG
-995 TTLDDVEV
+995 TTLDAVEV

-1054 VGSVTFHG
+1054 AGNVTFHG

-1068 DLSSVAGYD
+1068 DFSSVAGYD

-1118 ATEVTEAFTGDTA
+1118 ATEVSGPFTGEHA
-1131 DELGLDTVDI
+1131 EELGLDTVEI
-1141 TAGVDGIGAGSLTW
+1141 TTGVDGVGAGSLTW
-1155 HGSSISVD
+1155 QGSTISGLD
-1163 FTGAVSYDDVAST
+1163 FKDAASYDDAANI

-1182 AVRAAARADLRS
+1182 AVTASGRADLRS
-1194 ATVEFD
+1194 ASVEYD
-1200 PVGFFRVRLG
+1200 PAGFFRVRLG
-1210 FDSTSGDPYAINGFM
+1210 FRTNGDPYPINGFM
-1225 ADDAQEPASA
+1225 ADDAQQPASA
-1235 LGLDSTSGGGI
+1235 LGLASTSGGGI
-1246 VRGQA
+1246 VQGQA

-1279 ASADLLSLSRWV
+1279 TGADLLSLSRWV
-1291 QAKAHMLALDVVDEG
+1291 QTKAHMLALDVVDEG

-1329 LVWSRTRDGK
+1329 LVWSRTRDNK

-1345 RLSSVNFDGQNALI
+1345 RLSSVNFDGKDILI
-1359 TPKFKSLPGTTPDIV
+1359 TPKFKSLPRTVSDIV

-1417 WITKAIQTEVYNL
+1417 WITKAMQSEVYTL

-1465 APGRVSEAVAND
+1465 APGRVSETVAND
-1477 IRLASNNPAFEG
+1477 IRLASNNLAFDG

-1495 LVVIGSIADQLQIDR
+1495 LVVVGSIADQLEIDR
-1510 DARRS
+1510 ATRRS

-1526 AMHHVTIGLVFTG
+1526 AIHHVTIGLVFTG